1 MRQHIQAGLLA
12 AFSRTTQTT
21 RLVRLRTPLGDDL
34 LAECVRGEEG
44 ISAGFT
50 FRIDALSEDAHMQL
64 KSLLGQPALLQLMTA
79 ASRDALRPFHGHIT
93 AAQISG
99 ANGGLAR
106 YHLTLQPWSAF
117 LRMGRDSRV
126 FQDMTV
132 FDILDAVFAAWQG
145 KGRLMPAWRYEIA
158 DRRIYP
164 RRSLST
170 QYQES
175 DLAFV
180 ERLMHEEGLFYF
192 FEHDGDP
199 GNALLGCHTMVIA
212 DHNGAFQPNAQAAV
226 RFTQP
231 GAVMRADSIDRWR
244 TESRLRTDAV
254 EIGSWDYR
262 SVRQRQVNVAGVGGD
277 ASLSSR
283 DASGTYAWA
292 DREHGQRIVTRQ
304 IEALEATHQ
313 VHVGAGTVRTFAPGT
328 TFSLHGHACLDEARD
343 DTGRSFT
350 IVRTVHLMHNN
361 LSAEVRGSV
370 RAMLG
375 NGAVAAALDAEPSMR
390 AAGDGPGERP
400 LYRNRFDA
408 LLASIPYRSSGI
420 DAHGQLLH
428 PRPTVRGQQTAIV
441 VGPAGATVHTDRDHR
456 IKLQFHWQR
465 GEASHSRMAHPS
477 PERHTGAPG
486 NDRAGT
492 WVRVMTPLAGANWGS
507 NMLPRVGQ
515 EVLVDFMDGD
525 IDRPVVIG
533 ALYNGRGQADAQHNS
548 IAYGAG
554 AVTGNA
560 PAWFPGEGGAHA
572 HPAVLSGF
580 KSQAMADSQG
590 GAGAYSQL
598 VFDDTS
604 GQSRVVL
611 QRHAKAHDS
620 MAELNLDQLRHQS
633 DNERLQP
640 AGFGAELKTAHS
652 AAVRAGQGLLLSSDA
667 RNGGAG
673 AQLDAREAVAQI
685 EDSHQLQLAL
695 ATQAQ
700 KHNAKLKD
708 EPEPDK
714 LAAPGQMGDSAEII
728 SATDKQAIAYGA
740 PHLQL
745 SSPAGIVA
753 ATPADAILS
762 AGTTTSVNAGQD
774 INFVVQANAATAAV
788 GGISLFTYGKAGNKA
803 KPNQEVGLKLHA
815 ASGKVSSQSQSGAT
829 SLVADKTVTVASVT
843 KSVAISAPK
852 KHVLLTTQGA
862 AIKLEGGNIEV
873 HAPGKVEFKASA
885 KELAGPQVVSV
896 QIPKLPK
903 PERVADVSKTLFSQQ
918 FDLSHL
924 VTNRT
929 FGFSTARIPYEVF
942 DKNGNFIT
950 SGETDEFGMTRR
962 VFTNESTELV
972 ILIGSGKWTIEEYVE
987 DSGALDS

>member
-12 AFSRTTQTT
+12 AFTRTTQTT
-21 RLVRLRTPLGDDL
+21 RLVRLTTPLGEDL
-34 LAECVRGEEG
+34 LAECVRGEESLSG
-44 ISAGFT
+44 GFT
-50 FRIDALSEDAHMQL
+50 FRIDALCEDAHLPL

-79 ASRDALRPFHGHIT
+79 ASRDALLPFHGHIT

-117 LRMGRDSRV
+117 LGLGRDSRI

-132 FDILDAVFAAWQG
+132 FDILDAVFAAYQG
-145 KGRLMPAWRYEIA
+145 KGRLMPAWRYEIV

-164 RRSLST
+164 RRSLVT

-192 FEHDGDP
+192 FKHDGDP
-199 GNALLGCHTMVIA
+199 GKALLGCHTMVIA

-254 EIGSWDYR
+254 EMGSWDYR

-313 VHVGAGTVRTFAPGT
+313 VHVGGGTVRTFAPGT
-328 TFSLHGHACLDEARD
+328 TFSLHGHARFDAARD

-361 LSAEVRGSV
+361 LSAEVSGSV
-370 RAMLG
+370 LAMLG
-375 NGAVAAALDAEPSMR
+375 KGAVAALLDAEAGMC
-390 AAGDGPGERP
+390 AAGDAIGERP

-441 VGPAGATVHTDRDHR
+441 VGAAGATVHTDRDHR

-533 ALYNGRGQADAQHNS
+533 CLYNGRGLADAQHNS
-548 IAYGAG
+548 MAYGAG

-572 HPAVLSGF
+572 HPAVLSGI
-580 KSQAMADSQG
+580 KSQAMRDSQSGG
-590 GAGAYSQL
+590 GAYNQL
-598 VFDDTS
+598 VFDDS
-604 GQSRVVL
+604 VGQSRVVL
-611 QRHAKAHDS
+611 QRHGQAHDGS
-620 MAELNLDQLRHQS
+620 AELNLGHLRHQS
-633 DNERLQP
+633 DNGRLE
-640 AGFGAELKTAHS
+640 AVGFGAELKSEHS
-652 AAVRAGQGLLLSSDA
+652 AALRAGQGILLSSDR
-667 RNGGAG
+667 RNSGSES
-673 AQLDAREAVAQI
+673 QLDSREAVSQI
-685 EDSHQLQLAL
+685 EASGQLQLAL

-700 KHNAKLKD
+700 KHNAKIK
-708 EPEPDK
+708 EEPD
-714 LAAPGQMGDSAEII
+714 AAEMPAVKETNHSLEVLVSTAAFGGRQEK
-728 SATDKQAIAYGA
+728 THAYSE
-740 PHLQL
+740 PLIQL
-745 SSPAGIVA
+745 SSPAGIVIVTSNSA
-753 ATPADAILS
+753 AFASGMTTSLS
-762 AGTTTSVNAGQD
+762 AGLDIDLVAQGHIASTMAGG
-774 INFVVQANAATAAV
+774 V
-788 GGISLFTYGKAGNKA
+788 SLFTYGKAEGNTKT
-803 KPNQEVGLKLHA
+803 NQETGIKLHA
-815 ASGKVSSQSQSGAT
+815 ASGKLSCQSQSGMT
-829 SLVADKTVTVASVT
+829 SIVADKTIMVGSVGKTVT
-843 KSVAISAPK
+843 ISAPR
-852 KHVLLTTQGA
+852 KHVLLTAQGA
-862 AIKLEGGNIEV
+862 YIKLEDGNIEV
-873 HAPGKVEFKASA
+873 HAPGKVDLKATK
-885 KELAGPQVVSV
+885 KELTGPVSV
-896 QIPKLPK
+896 CGVDMAMKISELSIKRDLEIEYVDAEGNVLK
-903 PERVADVSKTLFSQQ
+903 EEAVDLRFSSGVDKAVTL
-918 FDLSHL
+918 D
-924 VTNRT
+924 
-929 FGFSTARIPYEVF
+929 
-942 DKNGNFIT
+942 
-950 SGETDEFGMTRR
+950 
-962 VFTNESTELV
+962 
-972 ILIGSGKWTIEEYVE
+972 GSGTAKLKNVPLGPFRSTQPRRK
-987 DSGALDS
+987 